1 MLGDANFQDL
11 QPGAPGPPIVPP
23 APKARFAATAKDFLF
38 LADTTDLADGRVP
51 YRTWWSGINNPTNW
65 PTPGTVDALQ
75 VQSDFQDLQ
84 QTDLG
89 NITGLQSGFSQGS
102 DAVIFCERGIWTASY
117 SGPPLFFSFRV
128 AQGASG
134 TLSPLSIVQD
144 HAPSQAGIRPVIY
157 YLSED
162 GFAAFDGTA
171 SFPIGA
177 QKFDREFFRELDPAY
192 LNYVQGISDPRS
204 RAILWG
210 FPGVGSDGLYNRL
223 LVYNWELNRGSIVE
237 LDPGKWLEWVTTA
250 MYGAPYNLDNI
261 DSFGTVDT
269 IALSLDDP
277 FWTGNAASRL
287 SLFDS
292 DHRLN
297 MGGGPAMAPTLETAE
312 MQPNQGRRA
321 FVQLTR
327 PLNDGGTAT
336 IAVGHRERQ
345 TDPVVWEPAVSV
357 NAIGECPQRCTG
369 RYLRF
374 RMTMPA
380 AEAWNQLQGIDVRI
394 LPEATRR

>member
-1 MLGDANFQDL
+1 
-11 QPGAPGPPIVPP
+11 
-23 APKARFAATAKDFLF
+23 
-38 LADTTDLADGRVP
+38 
-51 YRTWWSGINNPTNW
+51 
-65 PTPGTVDALQ
+65 
-75 VQSDFQDLQ
+75 
-84 QTDLG
+84 
-89 NITGLQSGFSQGS
+89 
-102 DAVIFCERGIWTASY
+102 
-117 SGPPLFFSFRV
+117 
-128 AQGASG
+128 
-134 TLSPLSIVQD
+134 
-144 HAPSQAGIRPVIY
+144 
-157 YLSED
+157 
-162 GFAAFDGTA
+162 
-171 SFPIGA
+171 
-177 QKFDREFFRELDPAY
+177 
-192 LNYVQGISDPRS
+192 
-204 RAILWG
+204 
-210 FPGVGSDGLYNRL
+210 
-223 LVYNWELNRGSIVE
+223 
-237 LDPGKWLEWVTTA
+237 